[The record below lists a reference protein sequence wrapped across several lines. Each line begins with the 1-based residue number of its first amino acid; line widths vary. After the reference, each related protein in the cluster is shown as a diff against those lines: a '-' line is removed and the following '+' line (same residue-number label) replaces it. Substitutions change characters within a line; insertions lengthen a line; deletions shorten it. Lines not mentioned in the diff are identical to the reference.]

1 MLIRLFFDRADAQ
14 GIDAHAFANK
24 KNVWVAADG
33 SRRKREKKGKGL
45 LKDKIAPTLERG
57 DTPGDILRYELLVER
72 TEAKGEDME
81 QVDVIPI
88 RNLIKS
94 LKDAG
99 ENTSR
104 QEEVQLIE
112 MESRRLRKTV
122 SCRRSSG
129 ARDSG

>member
-1 MLIRLFFDRADAQ
+1 M
-14 GIDAHAFANK
+14 
-24 KNVWVAADG
+24 
-33 SRRKREKKGKGL
+33 
-45 LKDKIAPTLERG
+45 APTLELG

-81 QVDVIPI
+81 EVDVVPI

-99 ENTSR
+99 ENTMR

-122 SCRRSSG
+122 SWRG
-129 ARDSG
+129 F